1 MNLKT
6 MAKKAQDQ
14 ADAWNAKYPPGTAVI
29 VTRDVGPKLET
40 HTRSIAWEAS
50 CTAIV
55 KVDGIAGGYD
65 LDRIRVVAK

>member
-6 MAKKAQDQ
+6 MAKKAQAQ
-14 ADAWNAKYPPGTAVI
+14 ADAWNAKYPEGTLVTVTKDDGAV
-29 VTRDVGPKLET
+29 LET
-40 HTRSIAWEAS
+40 KTRSIAWEAS

-65 LDRIRVVAK
+65 LDRIKAKG